1 MNNCCQLRA
10 KPIGMEMLNFE
21 RLKKHYWIQTNKHQ
35 SKHNCILVNLRG
47 NRLKQQKKMTSW
59 KTKRRINLEKFAA
72 LLIGESETEE

>member
-1 MNNCCQLRA
+1 MNNCQLRA

-47 NRLKQQKKMTSW
+47 NRLKQQQQKNDFMENK
-59 KTKRRINLEKFAA
+59 EKNK
-72 LLIGESETEE
+72 S